1 MMLCRVRDAL
11 FWLVLAAASAAC
23 LAAEKPAGQPTGP
36 AATILGTVEID
47 GRLVTYR
54 VVDGFAVAFGDIIL
68 GPVEEIERRKQ
79 ASGRREAAVVSEAIR
94 LWPNATVSYVLDSGL
109 SAAVRERFLEAV
121 AQWEADT
128 PLRFVP
134 PTSETSYVRVRQSS
148 EDSGSCVAFASVGR
162 ATGETT
168 ISLEP
173 SCPLDVVIHEMGH
186 TVGLWHEQQRQDRD
200 RYIEL
205 LYSNLEK
212 TRLSD
217 YDTKI
222 LAGSD
227 DGPYDYSS
235 LMHYSL
241 YGGSRNG
248 KPTMRTL
255 PPGLPLGG
263 SRLSPGDID
272 AVRRLYGSP
281 PSSVTVTTNPAGV
294 QIVVD
299 GRTLTSP
306 QTFAWAPGESHTLS
320 LPSPQGT
327 GDIRHVFG
335 RWSNDGPQ
343 TQTIVASSTTYV
355 AHMIRQCKVGFSPS
369 SDAMTGSYTVS
380 PLSPDNYY
388 TCDSEITLQATPAS
402 GQAFQTWNWTD
413 LASNNP
419 VTFTVDVARGAIY
432 PAFTDRPMVTINTSP
447 PGLPVSVD
455 GVTTWTPPRNYVWTT
470 GSRHTLVAGDQQDGL
485 IRYVFSD
492 WSNGGTAS
500 QSIVAPEGSATYV
513 ANFKTRYRLTTSVE
527 GTGSVSAS
535 PSSADGYYDAG
546 TAVQLTAQPVSS
558 FSFWTG
564 DTTGTANPQSV
575 VMDDE
580 RVAVAHFAPLGSPT
594 ISALI
599 PASVVAGTAPF
610 LLNLTGPGNGF
621 YEGLTQVRWNG
632 VLRPF
637 HAVSSREIQIQLS
650 AADLS
655 TAGRATISVSNPGF
669 ADSSD
674 VFTVTAPPSGC
685 TPTLSP
691 ASLSLGSYGGSATV
705 GVSTGSG
712 CAWSATAEAAWVEVI
727 PVPRAF
733 GSGTLNLWVAPN
745 SSSQSRTSTVR
756 VAGQAITISQAGAPC
771 NVTLAPSS
779 NTMPNSGGSGSVVL
793 ILLVSDCR
801 WTATSSAAW
810 LRFISATSG
819 TGNAVITYAA
829 EANRDQTSRTAE
841 IRVGNQTATVQQ
853 AGGWTGLALVS
864 AASYIGGAPLAP
876 GSLAAA
882 FGQGLARET
891 VVATLP
897 LPGVLAGTR
906 LVFQK
911 PDKSFI
917 TAPLLFVSPGQI
929 NFVVPSLPDGTTTMV
944 ATIDEKGVS
953 TGAVEIQRVAPGL
966 FSANADG
973 RGVALAWAVK
983 VAASGTQTSQLTFQC
998 GAAAG
1003 SCVSIPIDLGG
1014 ETDQVILLLFGTGIG
1029 IHGGSALSQV
1039 TATIGGVNAEVLY
1052 AGLQGDFAG
1061 LDQVNVRLPRSLA
1074 GRGEVNVG
1082 LMVEGK
1088 TANTV
1093 TVNVQ

>member
-1 MMLCRVRDAL
+1 MLLSRFL
-11 FWLVLAAASAAC
+11 LAIAAVTC
-23 LAAEKPAGQPTGP
+23 LAAEKPVGQPTGP
-36 AATILGTVEID
+36 AATIVGTVEID

-68 GPVEEIERRKQ
+68 GAVEEIERRKQ
-79 ASGRREAAVVSEAIR
+79 ASGRREAAVVVDPAG
-94 LWPNATVSYVLDSGL
+94 LWPNGIVTYYLDPGL
-109 SAAVRERFLEAV
+109 SAAIRDHFQEAV
-121 AQWEADT
+121 AYWQAAT

-134 PTSETSYVRVRQSS
+134 RTSETSYVSVRQPA
-148 EDSGSCVAFASVGR
+148 EDSGCFAWIGRGLGASLMSLGASCTVDA
-162 ATGETT
+162 
-168 ISLEP
+168 
-173 SCPLDVVIHEMGH
+173 VIHEIGH
-186 TVGLWHEQQRQDRD
+186 TAGLWHEQQRQDRD
-200 RYIEL
+200 RYVEL
-205 LYSNLEK
+205 LFENIEKSQVSNFGAA
-212 TRLSD
+212 
-217 YDTKI
+217 I
-222 LAGSD
+222 LASAD

-235 LMHYSL
+235 LMQYGL
-241 YGGSRNG
+241 YGHSRNG
-248 KPTMRTL
+248 KPAMRTL
-255 PPGLPLGG
+255 PPGLSARGL
-263 SRLSPGDID
+263 RLSPGDID

-281 PSSVTVTTNPAGV
+281 PPSVTVTTNPAGL

-299 GRTLTSP
+299 GQTLTSP
-306 QTFAWAPGESHTLS
+306 QTFVWALGTSHTLS
-320 LPSPQGT
+320 VPSPQGT
-327 GDIRHVFG
+327 GDTRYVFG
-335 RWSNDGPQ
+335 RWGNDGPQ
-343 TQTIVASSTTYV
+343 TQTTVVSSTTYV
-355 AHMIRQCKVGFSPS
+355 AHMVRQCKVEFASGFNPR
-369 SDAMTGSYTVS
+369 AGSYTVS

-388 TCDSEITLQATPAS
+388 TCDSEITLNATPAP

-413 LASNNP
+413 LAGRNP
-419 VTFTVDVARGAIY
+419 ITFPVDVARGGISSIY
-432 PAFTDRPMVTINTSP
+432 PTFTDRQMVTINTSP
-447 PGLPVSVD
+447 PGLRVVVD
-455 GVTTWTPPRNYVWTT
+455 GVTTWTPGNYVWTA
-470 GSRHTLVAGDQQDGL
+470 GSSHTLAAADREEGV

-500 QSIVAPEGSATYV
+500 QSLVAPEGSATYV

-527 GTGSVSAS
+527 GTGSVGAS

-546 TAVQLTAQPVSS
+546 TTVQLTAQPVAS
-558 FSFWTG
+558 FGFWTG

-580 RVAVAHFAPLGSPT
+580 RVAVAHFAPPGSAA
-594 ISALI
+594 IGALV
-599 PASVVAGTAPF
+599 PASVVAGTGPF
-610 LLNLTGPGNGF
+610 PLNVTGSGF

-637 HAVSSREIQIQLS
+637 HAMTSREIQIQLS

-655 TAGRATISVSNPGF
+655 AAGRATISVSNPGF
-669 ADSSD
+669 ADSTA
-674 VFTVTAPPSGC
+674 VFTVTTPPSGC

-691 ASLSLGSYGGSATV
+691 ASLSIGSYGGSATV
-705 GVSTGSG
+705 SVSTGSG

-727 PVPRAF
+727 PVPRAL

-745 SSSQSRTSTVR
+745 SSSQSRTNTVR
-756 VAGQAITISQAGAPC
+756 VAGQAVTVSQAGAPC
-771 NVTLAPSS
+771 NVTLAPSTNS
-779 NTMPNSGGSGSVVL
+779 VSSSGGTGSLVL

-801 WTATSSAAW
+801 WTASSSAAW
-810 LRFISATSG
+810 LRITSATSG

-829 EANRDQTSRTAE
+829 ETNRDQTSRTAE
-841 IRVGNQTATVQQ
+841 IRVGSQTATVQQ
-853 AGGWTGLALVS
+853 AGGAAGLALVS

-891 VVATLP
+891 AVATALP

-917 TAPLLFVSPGQI
+917 TSPLLFVSPGQI
-929 NFVVPSLPDGTTTMV
+929 NFVVPSLPDGATPVV
-944 ATIDEKGVS
+944 ATIDDKGVS

-973 RGVALAWAVK
+973 RGVAAAVALK
-983 VAASGTQTSQLTFQC
+983 VAASGAQTSQLTFQC
-998 GAAAG
+998 GATRG
-1003 SCVSIPIDLGG
+1003 SCVSLPIDVGG
-1014 ETDQVILLLFGTGIG
+1014 ETDQVILLLYGTGIRG
-1029 IHGGSALSQV
+1029 RSALSQV
-1039 TATIGGVNAEVLY
+1039 TATIGGVSAEVLY
-1052 AGLQGDFAG
+1052 AGSQGEFAG

-1074 GRGEVNVG
+1074 GRGEVNVV